1 MNAVV
6 SACGLQLY
14 NFGQT
19 VSVVFFT
26 NTWRPDSFF
35 DRLRE
40 NADLGMHTLV
50 RNRPRRV
57 GFLHDSVQMGPRRH
71 HYPQNGSVSDL
82 MTQGGKERMAGRRR
96 GILGDWMFQTL
107 LTKPIRKIPS
117 CFGDPVSEFP
127 LTYHCELID
136 EDSGSGAKILL

>member
-1 MNAVV
+1 MNAV

-35 DRLRE
+35 DRMRE

-71 HYPQNGSVSDL
+71 HYLQNGNSL
-82 MTQGGKERMAGRRR
+82 TQGGKERMAGRRR
-96 GILGDWMFQTL
+96 AILGDWMFQTL
-107 LTKPIRKIPS
+107 LIKPIRKILS

-136 EDSGSGAKILL
+136 EDSGLGAKILL